1 MRALVPSGVPFAKTF
16 PADLVAG
23 LTAAAVVI
31 PKAMAYAAIA
41 GIPIEIGLYTAF
53 IPMVVYAFLG
63 TSRPLSVTTTTT
75 IAILTGSELAIAAPN
90 GTPEQLATATAMLAV
105 LTGAALMLA
114 GVLRLG
120 FLAKFIS
127 EPVLVGFKAGVGLV
141 ILVDQL
147 PKFLGVKIVKTN
159 WFGNLFQTLGHLP
172 DASSPTLTIA
182 LSAVACIVVLELFV
196 KKAPAPLIALAIGTG
211 VAHFLGDSA
220 SGVSRIGAIPQG
232 LPTPHLP
239 DWSLAAQLAP
249 AAVGIALMSF
259 TETIACGRAFV
270 NRDEPRPAANT
281 ELLATGA
288 GSVLCGLFGGMPSG
302 GGASQTSVNRRAG
315 AKTQVAELVTAAVA
329 IGALL
334 FLGPA
339 IATMPNPALAAVVI
353 ATSVPLISI
362 PALKSLLKFRMLE
375 FTWALAAMAGV
386 VVLGT
391 LNGILVAVILSMIG
405 LMYLS
410 NNPPVYEMVR
420 KRGTDVFRRRSDEH
434 PDDESFPGLVIIRT
448 DGRVHFGNVE
458 HVGDRMWPLIR
469 AASAKVVLI
478 DCSAIAGFEYTA
490 LERLDAAEEQLA
502 AEGAEM
508 WLAALTPE
516 ALSQVQR
523 TALGSRLGRDRMH
536 FTVERAVDAYL
547 ARGAATP
554 AA

>member
-1 MRALVPSGVPFAKTF
+1 
-16 PADLVAG
+16 
-23 LTAAAVVI
+23 
-31 PKAMAYAAIA
+31 
-41 GIPIEIGLYTAF
+41 
-53 IPMVVYAFLG
+53 
-63 TSRPLSVTTTTT
+63 
-75 IAILTGSELAIAAPN
+75 
-90 GTPEQLATATAMLAV
+90 MLAV
-105 LTGAALMLA
+105 LTGAVLIAA
-114 GVLRLG
+114 GALRLG

-159 WFGNLFQTLGHLP
+159 WFGNLFQTLSHVP
-172 DASSPTLTIA
+172 DASRPTLTIA

-196 KKAPAPLIALAIGTG
+196 KKAPAPLIALAVGTG
-211 VAHFLGDSA
+211 VASLLGDAA
-220 SGVSRIGAIPQG
+220 SGVSRIGAIPSG
-232 LPTPHLP
+232 LPTLRLP
-239 DWSLAAQLAP
+239 EWSLAAQLAP

-281 ELLATGA
+281 ELFATGA

-315 AKTQVAELVTAAVA
+315 AKTQAAELVTAAVA

-339 IATMPNPALAAVVI
+339 IASMPNPALAAVVI

-362 PALKSLLKFRMLE
+362 PALRSLLKFRMLE

-420 KRGTDVFRRRSDEH
+420 KRGTDVFRAKSDEH
-434 PDDESFPGLVIIRT
+434 PEDESFPGLVIIRT

-469 AASAKVVLI
+469 AANAKVVLI

-502 AEGAEM
+502 GEGVEM

-523 TALGSRLGRDRMH
+523 TALGTRLGRDRMH

-547 ARGAATP
+547 ARGAKPP